1 MFDALRPGA
10 QVEHLWLAALV
21 IALIGTAGL
30 LMLVLGIAH

>member
-10 QVEHLWLAALV
+10 QVEHLWLAVLV

-30 LMLVLGIAH
+30 LALAL

>member
-30 LMLVLGIAH
+30 LAFAL

>member
-30 LMLVLGIAH
+30 LMLALGIAH

>member
-21 IALIGTAGL
+21 MALIGTAGL
-30 LMLVLGIAH
+30 LALAL